1 MNDEC
6 VQYED
11 DLAELALGVSTGRE
25 RARAL
30 LHLESCPR
38 CAEELEQLSRA
49 ADAVVA
55 VAPEAEP
62 PLGFETRLFER
73 MGIEAA
79 RSTRRRRPRFWIPA
93 TVAAGVT
100 ALAVSLGIGLSSS
113 PTAIPSAHGAHHQ
126 PTAVQTA
133 ALVENGE
140 NVGHVDIFGGAKP
153 WMRMTLDDSTARGVV
168 HCVVTTHDGK
178 VLDVGSFVSNDGY
191 GAWAAPLHVKP
202 ATVRSAQVMSPSG
215 TVIATATLG

>member
-25 RARAL
+25 RARTIS
-30 LHLESCPR
+30 HLESCPR

-73 MGIEAA
+73 MGIEVA
-79 RSTRRRRPRFWIPA
+79 RATRRRRPRFWIPA
-93 TVAAGVT
+93 TAAAGVA
-100 ALAVSLGIGLSSS
+100 ALAVGLGLGLSSS
-113 PTAIPSAHGAHHQ
+113 PAPTTSAHGARQSH
-126 PTAVQTA
+126 AVQSA
-133 ALVENGE
+133 ALMENGE
-140 NVGHVDIFGGAKP
+140 SVGHVNVFGGATP
-153 WMRMTLDDSTARGVV
+153 WMQMTLDDSTARGVV
-168 HCVVTTHDGK
+168 HCVVTTDDGR
-178 VLDVGSFVSNDGY
+178 VHEVGSFVSTDGY
-191 GAWAAPLHVKP
+191 GAWAAPLRLKQ

-215 TVIATATLG
+215 TVIATASLG